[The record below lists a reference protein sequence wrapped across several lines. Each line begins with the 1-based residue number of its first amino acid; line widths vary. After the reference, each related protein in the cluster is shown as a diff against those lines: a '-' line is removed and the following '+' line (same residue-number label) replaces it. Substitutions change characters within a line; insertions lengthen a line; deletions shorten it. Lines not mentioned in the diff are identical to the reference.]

1 MNISAHKPA
10 RPPQV
15 SNRASSLG
23 AAYADAYT
31 ETVASFTSAPSI
43 TGAHRPARPP
53 QGDQLMIPYIS
64 NQATL
69 PADIPAHAHMPTAIQ
84 LSGSA
89 SCTGAVTHV
98 KTGITTLSCP
108 LPITHGVAAKTAA
121 AGAAKASLGFGIIK
135 LSIGVAVLV
144 GVSAVTVAAFGIG
157 VYLGASACCA
167 QDAPNTTGSLDDN
180 GNIEE
185 TGYSGDTGGTPEDI
199 KGTSK
204 GVQYSDSTGGS

>member
-64 NQATL
+64 NQAAL

-89 SCTGAVTHV
+89 SCTGVVTHV
-98 KTGITTLSCP
+98 KTGITTVSCP

-157 VYLGASACCA
+157 VYLGASAYYA
-167 QDAPNTTGSLDDN
+167 QPNPDTN
-180 GNIEE
+180 GDIED
-185 TGYSGDTGGTPEDI
+185 TGYTGDTGGTPEAAGD
-199 KGTSK
+199 T
-204 GVQYSDSTGGS
+204 GVQYSDSTGGTGKMDNC